1 MSKRRRRHH
10 SPEQKAE
17 LLRQHLVD
25 KVAVSEICNKNDL
38 QPSVFYDWL
47 RQLIER
53 APTALASPKKT
64 ESRER
69 ELEKKIVELEEK
81 LQHKDSIIAWVS
93 EEHVKLKKELG
104 EP

>member
-1 MSKRRRRHH
+1 LPKRRRRHH
-10 SPEQKAE
+10 SAEQKAE
-17 LLRQHLVD
+17 LLRLHLVD
-25 KVAVSEICNKNDL
+25 KMPVSEICNKHDL

-53 APTALASPKKT
+53 APTALATPRS

-69 ELEKKIVELEEK
+69 ELEKKIAALEEK
-81 LQHKDSIIAWVS
+81 LQRKDAVIADIS
-93 EEHVKLKKELG
+93 EEFVQLKKELG